1 MINPYEPSNPNAEV
15 IPNSVSPL
23 LDELRVEAVPHD
35 PQPTEKRPSLPRTFG
50 KWLLICSVSAAPS
63 FILGSLA
70 SNSQHLGMLT
80 GIALFI
86 VGYTWLDR
94 YTWKYT
100 WRKNPVIRRILRI
113 MYTTRVAI
121 SASLIGTPLDRACGM
136 LALGPPHSY
145 FKTLQQATLTRSPLH
160 SLQPSSRALFS
171 TRFCSSTVF
180 YYLPG
185 MPFTRIGLKSS
196 QSS

>member
-1 MINPYEPSNPNAEV
+1 MINPYEPSNPSAEV
-15 IPNSVSPL
+15 IPNSASPL
-23 LDELRVEAVPHD
+23 LDELRVEAVPQD
-35 PQPTEKRPSLPRTFG
+35 PQPAEKRPSLPRTFG

-70 SNSQHLGMLT
+70 SNSQYLGMLT

-94 YTWKYT
+94 YTWKFT

-121 SASLIGTPLDRACGM
+121 SASLIGTPLDMDCGM
-136 LALGPPHSY
+136 LALG
-145 FKTLQQATLTRSPLH
+145 ATAFLFQDFAASNSNSFTS
-160 SLQPSSRALFS
+160 ALIA
-171 TRFCSSTVF
+171 TIIQGTILNAVLLL
-180 YYLPG
+180 YGLLL
-185 MPFTRIGLKSS
+185 FTGYAVYKNWSEK
-196 QSS
+196 